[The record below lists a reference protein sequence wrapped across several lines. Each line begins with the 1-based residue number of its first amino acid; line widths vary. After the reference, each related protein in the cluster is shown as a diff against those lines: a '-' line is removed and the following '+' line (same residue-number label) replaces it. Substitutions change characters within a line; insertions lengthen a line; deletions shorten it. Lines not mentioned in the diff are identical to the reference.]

1 MEVNS
6 ETMEIEEIIEPHERR
21 QHERR
26 VLRGP
31 SQIQFDNQPFMS
43 TRTMDV
49 SVSGLGI
56 VAPVNPPPRTT
67 CTVKF
72 VVPID
77 TDRQVTITATAVV
90 THSIFTRSEDGFKVG
105 LMFTGMA
112 AETTA
117 VLQRYVKT

>member
-1 MEVNS
+1 
-6 ETMEIEEIIEPHERR
+6 MEIEEIIEPHERR

-31 SQIQFDNQPFMS
+31 SQIQFGNQPFMN

-49 SVSGLGI
+49 SISGLGI
-56 VAPVNPPPRTT
+56 VAPVNPPARTT

-72 VVPID
+72 MVPI
-77 TDRQVTITATAVV
+77 TSDRHVTITASAVV
-90 THSIFTRSEDGFKVG
+90 THSIFTRAEDGFKVG